1 MIISNKFKGLVVG
14 MLAICAATAPAIG
27 FAQQNAAFP
36 NKGFKFVVPFPAGS
50 ATDSTA
56 RIIAQ
61 GLSQELGQPVA
72 VENRPGANGILGA
85 EQVKASPNDGY
96 TLLATTSTTQAA
108 NVSLYKKLSY
118 DPVKDFTPIA
128 KIGVTG
134 FMLMVPPNFPANSIK
149 EFIAHAKANPGKLAY
164 GQGSSGSHVS
174 GAQFAA
180 MTGINVTQV
189 AYKGI
194 PPAITDLIGGSI
206 QFAFADIGNAT
217 AQISGGKL
225 KGLGVTSSRRAG
237 LAPNVPTIAESGV
250 PGYELV
256 AWFGLVAPANIPKEA
271 QQKLTAATL
280 AVLAKPEIKE
290 RLAKAGID
298 LDPVD
303 NVGLAKLI
311 ESEIKAWAKYVQAA
325 GIIPE

>member
-1 MIISNKFKGLVVG
+1 MTFFATALLVAGSIVSMVATLPLTAQAQATSAFPTKGL
-14 MLAICAATAPAIG
+14 
-27 FAQQNAAFP
+27 
-36 NKGFKFVVPFPAGS
+36 KFVVPFPAGS
-50 ATDSTA
+50 ATDSVG
-56 RIIAQ
+56 RILAQ
-61 GLSQELGQPVA
+61 ALSQELGQPVA

-85 EQVKASPNDGY
+85 EQVKTSPSDGY
-96 TLLATTSTTQAA
+96 SLLVTTSTTQAA

-128 KIGVTG
+128 KVGTTG
-134 FMLMVPPNFPANSIK
+134 FMLMVPPSFPANNIK
-149 EFIAHAKANPGKLAY
+149 EFIAYAKANPGKLAY
-164 GQGSSGSHVS
+164 GQGSSGSLVS

-189 AYKGI
+189 SYKGI
-194 PPAITDLIGGSI
+194 PPALTDLIGGSI
-206 QFAFADIGNAT
+206 QFVFADIGNAVT
-217 AQISGGKL
+217 QISGGKL
-225 KGLGVTSSRRAG
+225 KGLGVTPSVRAG
-237 LAPNVPTIAESGV
+237 LAPNVPTIAEAGV
-250 PGYELV
+250 PGYDLA
-256 AWFGLVAPANIPKEA
+256 AWFGLVAPANIPKDV

-280 AVLAKPEIKE
+280 TVLAKQDVKD

-311 ESEIKAWAKYVQAA
+311 DSEIKAWSKYVQAA